1 MIVKDLKFNISESR
15 IDRPIANFVQVAS
28 KYSSKIGI
36 IIDDKRINAKS
47 IMGMMTLGLANEKDI
62 TVTAEGADENEAI
75 EAIEEFLGQI

>member
-28 KYSSKIGI
+28 RYASRIGI

-47 IMGMMTLGLANEKDI
+47 IMGMMTLGLANEEHI
-62 TVTAEGADENEAI
+62 TVTAEGADENEAM
-75 EAIEEFLGQI
+75 EAIEAFLGQI